1 MTKCAELSPEYIS
14 LKLQLLDIKQTEL
27 AYMAGIFDGEGNLS
41 FRVMPRKAGNKCL
54 SAGMTI
60 ANTNTSVLKWCRD
73 KFGGDLYGQSGK
85 NKYAVFTWQL
95 RKRESVNFLL
105 TAIMPF
111 LIIKRP
117 EAEIYCRGLRLITSN
132 NGTNKGVDR
141 HHCSIRKPDGYW
153 EPLEQIEKELRQ
165 AKNDYKHL
173 ASGDLHSC
181 IN

>member
-1 MTKCAELSPEYIS
+1 MRI
-14 LKLQLLDIKQTEL
+14 
-27 AYMAGIFDGEGNLS
+27 
-41 FRVMPRKAGNKCL
+41 RKAYPENPC
-54 SAGMTI
+54 
-60 ANTNTSVLKWCRD
+60 TSVL
-73 KFGGDLYGQSGK
+73 G
-85 NKYAVFTWQL
+85 
-95 RKRESVNFLL
+95 SVN
-105 TAIMPF
+105 
-111 LIIKRP
+111 KRP